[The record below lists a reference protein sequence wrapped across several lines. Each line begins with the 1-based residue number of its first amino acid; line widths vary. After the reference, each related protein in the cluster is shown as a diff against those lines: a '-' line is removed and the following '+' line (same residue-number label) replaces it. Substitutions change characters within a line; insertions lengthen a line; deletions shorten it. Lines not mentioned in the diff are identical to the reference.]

1 MNYLFTF
8 KGRLILV
15 FILLLVIFSFFFI
28 LNKNISSKNI
38 ANFSEIE
45 NKTSNDILSPMFT
58 LNNNKK
64 TIKVTAEKGNFNKE
78 QLYNMINL
86 ACDESRN
93 LFEIQDSLIKD
104 EE

>member
-1 MNYLFTF
+1 M
-8 KGRLILV
+8 
-15 FILLLVIFSFFFI
+15 
-28 LNKNISSKNI
+28 
-38 ANFSEIE
+38 
-45 NKTSNDILSPMFT
+45 
-58 LNNNKK
+58 NNKL
-64 TIKVTAEKGNFNKE
+64 IKRLSGRKAKQARNVNKE